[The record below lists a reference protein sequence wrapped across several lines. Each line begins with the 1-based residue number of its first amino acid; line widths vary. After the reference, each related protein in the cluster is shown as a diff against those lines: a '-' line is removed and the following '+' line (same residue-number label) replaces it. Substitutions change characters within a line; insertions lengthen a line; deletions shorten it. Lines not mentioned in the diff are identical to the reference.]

1 MAFAFDLALVLLT
14 VAVAAWTIALR
25 DGFAAVVAFVVYGA
39 LLALAWVRLGA
50 IDVALT
56 EAAIGAGLTGALLIG
71 AAAAVRRATRTA
83 LPEQRPDLGTRT
95 LAAVLC
101 AAVAGSIAAGVLL
114 LPEPAPS
121 LAADAARHLDAT
133 GLGNPVTAVLI
144 AYRATDTLLEKVVLV
159 LAIAGVWSLAPDPAW
174 GGRPGPAPA
183 PVQPGA
189 LVLLA
194 RLLPPV
200 GFVVGA
206 YVLWA
211 GADHPGGA
219 FQGGTILAAMVLLV
233 VMAGLADVPRI
244 GSRALRAMV
253 LAGPMV
259 FLAVGFAGVVIADAF
274 LAYPVPY
281 AKPIILAIEIVL
293 TLSIA
298 ATLALL
304 LAGPP
309 ERDAAPARPGQ

>member
-1 MAFAFDLALVLLT
+1 MSMALAFDLALVLLT
-14 VAVAAWTIALR
+14 LAVAAWTVALR
-25 DGFAAVVAFVVYGA
+25 DAFAAVVAFVVYGA
-39 LLALAWVRLGA
+39 LLTLAWVRLGA

-71 AAAAVRRATRTA
+71 AAAAVRRAASAA

-101 AAVAGSIAAGVLL
+101 ASVAGSIAAGVLM

-121 LAADAARHLDAT
+121 LAAEAAANLDKT

-159 LAIAGVWSLAPDPAW
+159 LAIAGVWSLAPDIAW

-183 PVQPGA
+183 ASQPGA
-189 LVLLA
+189 LTLLA
-194 RLLPPV
+194 RVLPPV
-200 GFVVGA
+200 GVVVGA

-219 FQGGTILAAMVLLV
+219 FQGGTILAAMALLV
-233 VMAGLADVPRI
+233 VMAGMADVPRI
-244 GSRALRAMV
+244 GSRVLRAMV

-259 FLAVGFAGVVIADAF
+259 FLAVGFAGVVMADAF

-309 ERDAAPARPGQ
+309 GRDAPA

>member
-1 MAFAFDLALVLLT
+1 MAVAFDVALALLVLG
-14 VAVAAWTIALR
+14 VAAWTIALR
-25 DGFAAVVAFVVYGA
+25 DAFAAVIAFVVYGA
-39 LLALAWVRLGA
+39 LLTLAWVRLGA
-50 IDVALT
+50 IDIALT

-71 AAAAVRRATRTA
+71 AASAVRRAARAA

-121 LAADAARHLDAT
+121 LAVEAARNLDAT

-159 LAIAGVWSLAPDPAW
+159 LAVAGVWSLAPDLAW

-183 PVQPGA
+183 AAQPGA
-189 LVLLA
+189 LTLLA
-194 RLLPPV
+194 RVLPPV
-200 GFVVGA
+200 GFVIGA

-211 GADHPGGA
+211 GADRPGGA
-219 FQGGTILAAMVLLV
+219 FQGGTILAAMALLV
-233 VMAGLADVPRI
+233 VMSGLADAPRV

-259 FLAVGFAGVVIADAF
+259 FLAVGFAGVIVADAF
-274 LAYPVPY
+274 LAYPAAY

-304 LAGPP
+304 LAGAP
-309 ERDAAPARPGQ
+309 ERDAAA

>member
-1 MAFAFDLALVLLT
+1 MSMAQAFDVALVLLT
-14 VAVAAWTIALR
+14 LAVAVWTVALR
-25 DGFAAVVAFVVYGA
+25 DAFAAVVAFVVYGA
-39 LLALAWVRLGA
+39 LLTLAWVRLGA

-71 AAAAVRRATRTA
+71 AASAVRRAARAA
-83 LPEQRPDLGTRT
+83 LPEQRPDLAVRT
-95 LAAVLC
+95 LATVLC
-101 AAVAGSIAAGVLL
+101 AAVSSSIAVGVLL

-121 LAADAARHLDAT
+121 LAADAAGNLDQT

-159 LAIAGVWSLAPDPAW
+159 LALAGVWSLAPDNAW
-174 GGRPGPAPA
+174 GGRPGQAPA
-183 PVQPGA
+183 ASQPGA
-189 LVLLA
+189 LTLLA
-194 RLLPPV
+194 RVLPPV

-219 FQGGTILAAMVLLV
+219 FQGGTILAAMALLA
-233 VMAGLADVPRI
+233 VMAGIADVPRV
-244 GSRALRAMV
+244 GGRALRAMV

-309 ERDAAPARPGQ
+309 ERDAPA